1 LASSGLPTAEE
12 LKVLEPFRGK
22 VPDEVFTREY
32 QPPAT
37 DGSGNIRDGAREALR
52 LLAGAGWTVKGQKL
66 VNARGEP
73 MQFEILI
80 DDPTWE
86 RIALPFA
93 KNLERLGVAARVRTV
108 DAAQYQKRQDDFDFD
123 VTVYLWRQS
132 LSPGNEQRDF
142 WGSPAAGDRGSRNLA
157 GIKDPAVDRLIDLV
171 IAAPDRPGLV
181 ARTRALDRV
190 LLWGHYVIPH
200 WHIRA
205 YRVVYWDRFGRPPV
219 SPKYALG
226 FDTWWVDPQKEA
238 ALARRK
244 GELPK

>member
-1 LASSGLPTAEE
+1 
-12 LKVLEPFRGK
+12 
-22 VPDEVFTREY
+22 
-32 QPPAT
+32 
-37 DGSGNIRDGAREALR
+37 
-52 LLAGAGWTVKGQKL
+52 
-66 VNARGEP
+66 
-73 MQFEILI
+73 MI